1 VDELVAAEEIGGT
14 GIRTAVPG
22 DDEELASVLVRAF
35 EDDPIIRWVFPGDDE
50 ARRLYFRTNLELGHP
65 HGKIF
70 TADSR
75 LGCAIWAPPG
85 EWRVSLWTQ
94 LLLVPRIIRM
104 LGVRRFQRGMMV
116 FDRLQKEHQEGPH
129 YYLGVLGVDPSSQ
142 GQGLGSTLVRAGLE
156 LADRAGVG
164 AYLETSNPK
173 NLPFYRRH
181 GFEVTRSFEF
191 AEGGPSCWLMWRAP
205 SRREHE
211 HPHHA

>member
-1 VDELVAAEEIGGT
+1 VVLLAAEQISGA
-14 GIRTAVPG
+14 RVRVANPD
-22 DDEELASVLVRAF
+22 DDERLTSVLVRAF
-35 EDDPIIRWVFPGDDE
+35 EDDPVIRWVFPDDEE

-65 HGKIF
+65 HGTIF
-70 TADSR
+70 TIDSR

-94 LLLVPRIIRM
+94 FLLVLRIIRM

-142 GQGLGSTLVRAGLE
+142 GRGLGSALVGAGLE

-164 AYLETSNPK
+164 AYLETSNPR
-173 NLPFYRRH
+173 NLPLYQRQ

-191 AEGGPSCWLMWRAP
+191 APGGPSCWLMWRP
-205 SRREHE
+205 PVRRGQ
-211 HPHHA
+211 